1 MANRLPEPTSA
12 DQGIPVLI
20 PPIHIGSRIEPPG
33 LWAQRILELPYRRSR
48 RGSRLRTPTLRY
60 LIQLPPHREPSWRS
74 HRHWT
79 NSTEDGM
86 VSDRTENIEAALMQV
101 VRTVME
107 VQCVPCQEGCGP
119 FTHCVTVV
127 GAEEVTCCA
136 NCHFRSQD
144 TRCRWPSP
152 TPPPISQP
160 ASSNR
165 RSPLSPDANRQAQD
179 GTRSTRQAGTRS
191 TYQAGTQSTHQAGTP
206 APPQVLQDLIPIQQN
221 ITQATRLREEV
232 ERARQ
237 RVQQSH
243 QSVETYL
250 QTAIDTMN
258 LLQAYITQVQGT
270 DRTRSTAVLTTLSG
284 YINLTMQNLTSAHRH
299 QSALSQPLGALNVTQ
314 TRLDQAQIEA
324 INDLL
329 ALLSDIVTR
338 PDAPV

>member
-1 MANRLPEPTSA
+1 
-12 DQGIPVLI
+12 
-20 PPIHIGSRIEPPG
+20 
-33 LWAQRILELPYRRSR
+33 
-48 RGSRLRTPTLRY
+48 
-60 LIQLPPHREPSWRS
+60 
-74 HRHWT
+74 
-79 NSTEDGM
+79 
-86 VSDRTENIEAALMQV
+86 MQV
-101 VRTVME
+101 VGTVME

-179 GTRSTRQAGTRS
+179 GTRST
-191 TYQAGTQSTHQAGTP
+191 HQAGTP

-221 ITQATRLREEV
+221 ITQATRLRKEV

-243 QSVETYL
+243 ESVETYL
-250 QTAIDTMN
+250 QTEIDTMN

-299 QSALSQPLGALNVTQ
+299 QSALSQPLGALNITQ

-329 ALLSDIVTR
+329 ALLSDLVTR

>member
-1 MANRLPEPTSA
+1 MANRLPEPASA
-12 DQGIPVLI
+12 DK
-20 PPIHIGSRIEPPG
+20 G
-33 LWAQRILELPYRRSR
+33 LWAQRIRELPYRRSR
-48 RGSRLRTPTLRY
+48 RGSTPTLRY

-86 VSDRTENIEAALMQV
+86 ISDRTENIEAALMQV
-101 VRTVME
+101 VGIVME

-165 RSPLSPDANRQAQD
+165 RVPLSPIDNRQAQ
-179 GTRSTRQAGTRS
+179 AG
-191 TYQAGTQSTHQAGTP
+191 AQSTGHAGAP
-206 APPQVLQDLIPIQQN
+206 ALPQVFTHQDLIPIQQN
-221 ITQATRLREEV
+221 ITQAARLREQV

-243 QSVETYL
+243 ESVETYL

-258 LLQAYITQVQGT
+258 ILQDYITQAQGT
-270 DRTRSTAVLTTLSG
+270 DRTRSTAVLSTLPG
-284 YINLTMQNLTSAHRH
+284 YINSTMQNLTAAHRH
-299 QSALSQPLGALNVTQ
+299 QSALSQTLSALNIAQ
-314 TRLDQAQIEA
+314 ARLDQAQIEV
-324 INDLL
+324 INALL
-329 ALLSDIVTR
+329 ALLGDLDTR
-338 PDAPV
+338 PDAPL